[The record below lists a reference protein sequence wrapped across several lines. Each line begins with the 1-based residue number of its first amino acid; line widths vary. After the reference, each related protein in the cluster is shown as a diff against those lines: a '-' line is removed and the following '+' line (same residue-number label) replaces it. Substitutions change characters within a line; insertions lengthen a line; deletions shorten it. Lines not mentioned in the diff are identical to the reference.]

1 MYVFLFGPPGFSLSV
16 CCLTYGRFRSALHRT
31 ETKWVCGV
39 YIAHTPYIIPRWPS
53 FNGKFLPYLSTSG
66 KLLMLQKMP
75 YCDWLDKHTHIYSN
89 RANWQGRAPGIY
101 YTLLWLHFPK
111 PKRKVTKYIYEIWV
125 KYFVSALSVW
135 EREGCVRWSAGNGK
149 WRDAGR
155 KQVRCVSFFG
165 NFIWNLISIHFMIRQ
180 NRNENENLSA

>member
-135 EREGCVRWSAGNGK
+135 ESGRWCSLVGREWQMKRCGTQTGSLRQFL
-149 WRDAGR
+149 R
-155 KQVRCVSFFG
+155 KFYLEF
-165 NFIWNLISIHFMIRQ
+165 NKHTFYDP
-180 NRNENENLSA
+180 AK